1 MLKGKHN
8 PRLPTNPTHPVERSS
23 WFMEDIEET
32 SPGLLS
38 GLSYELYLQTDHWVR
53 LRERKLK
60 QSGYRCKVCK
70 KKDTLQVHHKTYE
83 RRGREKLKDLEV
95 LCDEC
100 HEKEWRGQR
109 CASKRR
115 RETWNSNSE

>member
-8 PRLPTNPTHPVERSS
+8 PRLPTKPTHPIGRSD

-32 SPGLLS
+32 SPGILS
-38 GLSYELYLQTDHWVR
+38 GLPYDIYLQTDHWVS

-60 QSGYRCKVCK
+60 QSGYQCERCKRE
-70 KKDTLQVHHKTYE
+70 DTLQVHHKTYE
-83 RRGREKLKDLEV
+83 RRGKEKLEDLEV

-100 HEKEWRGQR
+100 HEKEGRG
-109 CASKRR
+109 
-115 RETWNSNSE
+115 